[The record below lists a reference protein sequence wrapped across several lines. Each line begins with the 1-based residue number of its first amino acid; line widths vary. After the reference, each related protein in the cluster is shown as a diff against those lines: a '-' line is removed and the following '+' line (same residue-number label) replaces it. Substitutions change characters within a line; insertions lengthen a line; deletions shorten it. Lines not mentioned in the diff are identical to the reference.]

1 MSKTLV
7 NKNQQVFFPFALL
20 VLVAACNNFTEAQN
34 NSADA
39 GALSLAEDVDP
50 IGEPVEGETLAIV
63 LCTQAQSPDI
73 HGAGLQIGG
82 RSLGADFINTPQA
95 PQCDDDI
102 YGRKLRFHIID
113 QEFLHDPVGVWDFN
127 NPDEEGRL
135 YRTDT
140 HYAQVYLDA
149 LNDFADKQITIKGVS
164 LSLNIT
170 TWQGDTL
177 TDGKW
182 AQSTTEYR
190 EHLGKP
196 IEGFFHTV
204 LSDGSEQ
211 SGIIEGVWCGGSA
224 YCEED

>member
-1 MSKTLV
+1 MTKTLI
-7 NKNQQVFFPFALL
+7 NKTQQLFFTFVLL
-20 VLVAACNNFTEAQN
+20 GITVACDKIVEVQSNA
-34 NSADA
+34 SDA
-39 GALSLAEDVDP
+39 GVPLYAQDVEP
-50 IGEPVEGETLAIV
+50 IGEPIEGETLAIV
-63 LCTQAQSPDI
+63 LCTHPQTPDL

-82 RSLGADFINTPQA
+82 RKLGADFINTPQA
-95 PQCDDDI
+95 PQCDERI

-140 HYAQVYLDA
+140 HYAQAYLDTH
-149 LNDFADKQITIKGVS
+149 NEFADKQITLKGVS